1 MLSNIQEE
9 KINKYCERILELNR
23 EINLT
28 AITDRNMFH
37 VKHVV
42 DSLACIDLREY
53 INASKIVDVGT
64 GAGFPGIPLAI
75 SSPEK
80 EFILIDSVVKK
91 LRIIDMLCDE
101 LNITNVKI
109 LHGRVEDIGHD
120 KAFREKFDLCISRAV
135 ARLNILVEW
144 SLPLLKKGGTMIAYK
159 GLKAEEELK
168 EAKKAIDLIGGSQS
182 RIEKFTQTSNEIIE
196 HSLVIIK
203 KERET
208 PGIYPRKPG
217 KAKREPIL

>member
-80 EFILIDSVVKK
+80 EFVLIDSVVKK

-168 EAKKAIDLIGGSQS
+168 EAKKAIDLIGGFES
-182 RIEKFTQTSNEIIE
+182 RIEKFTQNSNEIIE

-208 PGIYPRKPG
+208 PDIYPRKPG
-217 KAKREPIL
+217 KAKQEPIL

>member
-80 EFILIDSVVKK
+80 EFVLIDSVVKK

-159 GLKAEEELK
+159 GSKAEEELK

-203 KERET
+203 KEKET

>member
-168 EAKKAIDLIGGSQS
+168 EAKKAIDLIGGSES
-182 RIEKFTQTSNEIIE
+182 RIEKFTQNSNEIIE

-208 PGIYPRKPG
+208 PDIYPRKPG